1 MAYDDLYYE
10 IYEQMN
16 NLKLMLEFE
25 DELNLLKYDD
35 SWKSKSVKD
44 RWEEARQRTL
54 KKYKDDENI

>member
-16 NLKLMLEFE
+16 ELKLKGEFD
-25 DELNLLKYDD
+25 DELKKVGNEPK
-35 SWKSKSVKD
+35 WEHKEVRD

-54 KKYKDDENI
+54 KKYKK